1 MLVVLWGFMLRL
13 GEFQGEVLH
22 GQRPRGRRKQREQR
36 RGDGRQF
43 KSQERRGAAAARCSA
58 VGVTGSGL
66 HPKVRSHGF
75 LDSTTN
81 PPFQCPVAV
90 PLRS

>member
-1 MLVVLWGFMLRL
+1 MDKGPEAEGSKESRE
-13 GEFQGEVLH
+13 GEMAGSSSHKKEEVQLQH
-22 GQRPRGRRKQREQR
+22 G
-36 RGDGRQF
+36 
-43 KSQERRGAAAARCSA
+43 A
-58 VGVTGSGL
+58 VRVTGSGL

-90 PLRS
+90 PCRS